1 MQGTT
6 LDDLIVRIRADT
18 KSLNAALGRLKG
30 DLGGVS
36 GTAKATGAAT
46 AGALAG
52 IKGKALAA
60 AAAVAGIGTAMNKV
74 AQAGMV
80 FEDLKDSLDIV
91 FGSAQAGDK
100 ALAEITRFAQT
111 TPFQIDDVTKAFIG
125 LKSAGIEPTVKM
137 LQTFADTASI
147 ATDQKGTFEALIT
160 FFQRSAAGGASL
172 VELNRINDRGIDIFG
187 RLEKEIGKSRTE
199 LSTFGQTAEGSRIIQ
214 EALIK
219 VLERDFGG
227 AMASKMDN
235 LSTKASN
242 MQIAFKVLG
251 DELFKSGIGDLLKR
265 MADRMTSIADAIS
278 RSLRD
283 LRNERSLSDLGISE
297 TKGSGEFVK
306 TTSGE
311 EIELTEAK
319 TDEELLLEVQAK
331 IIKLQRLQQRAM
343 DTQQNFIAST
353 KDSLQM
359 SSISRVLDHQDT
371 INELREHEIQ
381 LLQAVADKKKLNQ
394 ELDEKGLKTA
404 STEQIS
410 NLSKLEKIL
419 EDSRD
424 PAEKLAETVKMITD
438 MKGVVDKDGALFFT
452 DEELERMRKFVESE
466 VPEEMEEIVSMS
478 DHMRDAIAQTAHS
491 FTNDFVNAL
500 LDGEDA
506 LESFKDFSKTL
517 VSQIIS
523 TFMQLAVVNQILNS
537 IFGQGT
543 FDTLSFTS
551 DGIKVNKATQG
562 TGDDTRSGGRVHAG
576 LATLVGES
584 GPEIFV
590 PHSSGTVLNSMNTRA
605 AMGGAGGP
613 PITIVQDINFAT
625 GVVPTV
631 RAEVQNMLP
640 QIADVAKGA
649 VLDAAARGGAYR
661 RGLNGG

>member
-36 GTAKATGAAT
+36 GKAKATGAMT

-251 DELFKSGIGDLLKR
+251 DELFKSGIGDMLKR

-331 IIKLQRLQQRAM
+331 IIKLQRLQKRAM
-343 DTQQNFIAST
+343 DTQQNFVVST
-353 KDSLQM
+353 KDALQM
-359 SSISRVLDHQDT
+359 SSVSRVLDHQDT

-404 STEQIS
+404 TTDQIS

-452 DEELERMRKFVESE
+452 DEELERMRKFVEAE
-466 VPEEMEEIVSMS
+466 VPEEMEEIVALS

-562 TGDDTRSGGRVHAG
+562 TDDNTRSGGRVHAG

-605 AMGGAGGP
+605 AMSGAGGP

-661 RGLNGG
+661 RGLGGG

>member
-36 GTAKATGAAT
+36 GKAKATGAMT

-60 AAAVAGIGTAMNKV
+60 AAAVATIGTAINKV

-91 FGSAQAGDK
+91 FGGAQEGDK

-251 DELFKSGIGDLLKR
+251 DELFKSGIGDMLKR
-265 MADRMTSIADAIS
+265 MADRMTSIADSIS
-278 RSLRD
+278 RALRD

-331 IIKLQRLQQRAM
+331 IIKLQRLQKRAM
-343 DTQQNFIAST
+343 DTQQNFVVST
-353 KDSLQM
+353 KDALQM
-359 SSISRVLDHQDT
+359 SSVSRVLDHQDT

-404 STEQIS
+404 TTDQIS

-452 DEELERMRKFVESE
+452 DEELERMRKFVEAE
-466 VPEEMEEIVSMS
+466 VPEEMEEIVALS

-562 TGDDTRSGGRVHAG
+562 TDDNTRSGGRVHAG

-605 AMGGAGGP
+605 AMSGAGGP

-661 RGLNGG
+661 RGLGGG

>member
-36 GTAKATGAAT
+36 GKAKATGAMT

-91 FGSAQAGDK
+91 FGGAQEGDK

-251 DELFKSGIGDLLKR
+251 DELFKSGIGDMLKR
-265 MADRMTSIADAIS
+265 MADRMTSIADSIS
-278 RSLRD
+278 RALRD

-331 IIKLQRLQQRAM
+331 IIKLQRLQKRAM
-343 DTQQNFIAST
+343 DTQQNFVVST
-353 KDSLQM
+353 KDALQM
-359 SSISRVLDHQDT
+359 SSVSRVLDHQDT

-404 STEQIS
+404 TTDQIS

-452 DEELERMRKFVESE
+452 DEELERMRKFVEAE
-466 VPEEMEEIVSMS
+466 VPEEMEEIVALS

-562 TGDDTRSGGRVHAG
+562 TDDNTRSGGRVHAG

-590 PHSSGTVLNSMNTRA
+590 PHSSGTVLISMNTRA
-605 AMGGAGGP
+605 AMSGAGGP

-661 RGLNGG
+661 RGLGGG

>member
-36 GTAKATGAAT
+36 GKAKATGAMT

-60 AAAVAGIGTAMNKV
+60 AAAVATIGTAINKV

-251 DELFKSGIGDLLKR
+251 DELFKSGIGDMLKR

-331 IIKLQRLQQRAM
+331 IIKLQRLQKRAM
-343 DTQQNFIAST
+343 DTQQNFVVST
-353 KDSLQM
+353 KDALQM
-359 SSISRVLDHQDT
+359 SSVSRVLDHQDT

-404 STEQIS
+404 TTDQIS

-562 TGDDTRSGGRVHAG
+562 TDDNTRSGGRVHAG

-605 AMGGAGGP
+605 AMSGAGGP

-661 RGLNGG
+661 RGLGGG

>member
-36 GTAKATGAAT
+36 GKAKATGAAT

-251 DELFKSGIGDLLKR
+251 DELFKSGIGDMLKR

-331 IIKLQRLQQRAM
+331 IIKLQRLQKQAM
-343 DTQQNFIAST
+343 DTQQNFVMST

-359 SSISRVLDHQDT
+359 SGVSRVLDHQDT

-404 STEQIS
+404 TTDQIS

-478 DHMRDAIAQTAHS
+478 DHMRDAIALTAHS

-562 TGDDTRSGGRVHAG
+562 TDDNTRSGGRVHAG

-605 AMGGAGGP
+605 AMSGAGGP

-661 RGLNGG
+661 RGLGGG

>member
-1 MQGTT
+1 MQGTE
-6 LDDLIVRIRADT
+6 LDSLIVRIKADT
-18 KSLNAALGRLKG
+18 KSLNAALGKLKG

-36 GTAKATGAAT
+36 SKAQAAGAAS

-52 IKGKALAA
+52 MKGKALAA

-199 LSTFGQTAEGSRIIQ
+199 LSTFGATAEGSKIIQ
-214 EALIK
+214 EGLLK

-251 DELFKSGIGDLLKR
+251 DELFKSGIGDMLKR
-265 MADRMTSIADAIS
+265 MADRMTSIADSIS
-278 RSLRD
+278 RALRD
-283 LRNERSLSDLGISE
+283 LRNERTLSDLGISE
-297 TKGSGEFVK
+297 TKGSGEFVT

-319 TDEELLLEVQAK
+319 TDDELLKEVQAR
-331 IIKLQRLQQRAM
+331 IERLKKAQADAM
-343 DTQQNFIAST
+343 DIQKNFVVNT
-353 KDSLQM
+353 KDALQL
-359 SSISRVLDHQDT
+359 SGTRQFFDHQDE
-371 INELREHEIQ
+371 INELREHEIR
-381 LLQAVADKKKLNQ
+381 LLQSINDKKK
-394 ELDEKGLKTA
+394 ESIKLDEEGKKPAT
-404 STEQIS
+404 TEQIS
-410 NLSKLEKIL
+410 NLTKMNKIL

-424 PAEKLAETVKMITD
+424 PAEKLKETVDMILGF
-438 MKGVVDKDGALFFT
+438 KGVVDKDGALFFT
-452 DEELERMRKFVESE
+452 DDEIQRMKDFVELD
-466 VPEEMEEIVSMS
+466 VPEELKETATMS
-478 DHMRDAIAQTAHS
+478 EHMQDAIAQAAHS
-491 FTNDFVNAL
+491 FTNDFVKSL

-506 LESFKDFSKTL
+506 LESFRDFTKTL
-517 VSQIIS
+517 VSQIIA
-523 TFMQLAVVNQILNS
+523 TFMQLAVVNTILNS
-537 IFGQGT
+537 IFGAGT
-543 FDTLSFTS
+543 FDTLTFSP
-551 DGIKVNKATQG
+551 DGMKVKKATTD
-562 TGDDTRSGGRVHAG
+562 TGQSGGRVHMNMP
-576 LATLVGES
+576 TLVGES

-590 PHSSGTVLNSMNTRA
+590 PHTTGNLLNSMNTRN
-605 AMGGAGGP
+605 AMGGGGP
-613 PITIVQDINFAT
+613 PVVIQQDINFST

-631 RAEVQNMLP
+631 RAEVRNMMP
-640 QIADVAKGA
+640 QIAEVAKGA
-649 VLDAAARGGAYR
+649 VLEASARGGAFR
-661 RGLNGG
+661 RGLQGG

>member
-36 GTAKATGAAT
+36 GKAKATGAMT

-60 AAAVAGIGTAMNKV
+60 AAAVATIGTAINKV

-91 FGSAQAGDK
+91 FGGAQEGDK

-251 DELFKSGIGDLLKR
+251 DELFKSGIGDMLKR

-331 IIKLQRLQQRAM
+331 IIKLQRLQKRAM
-343 DTQQNFIAST
+343 DTQQNFVVST
-353 KDSLQM
+353 KDALQM
-359 SSISRVLDHQDT
+359 SSVSRVLDHQDT

-404 STEQIS
+404 TTDQIS

-452 DEELERMRKFVESE
+452 DEELERMRKFVEAE
-466 VPEEMEEIVSMS
+466 VPEEMEEIVALS

-562 TGDDTRSGGRVHAG
+562 TDDNTRSGGRVHAG

-605 AMGGAGGP
+605 AMSGAGGP

-661 RGLNGG
+661 RGLGGG

>member
-36 GTAKATGAAT
+36 GKAKATGAAT

-251 DELFKSGIGDLLKR
+251 DELFKSGIGDMLKR
-265 MADRMTSIADAIS
+265 MADRMTSIADSIS
-278 RSLRD
+278 RALRD

-331 IIKLQRLQQRAM
+331 IIKLQRLQKQAM
-343 DTQQNFIAST
+343 DTQQNFVMST

-359 SSISRVLDHQDT
+359 SGVSRVLDHQDT

-404 STEQIS
+404 TTDQIS

-562 TGDDTRSGGRVHAG
+562 TDDNTRSGGRVHAG

-605 AMGGAGGP
+605 AMSGAGGP

-661 RGLNGG
+661 RGLGGG

>member
-36 GTAKATGAAT
+36 GKAKATGAAT

-80 FEDLKDSLDIV
+80 FVDLKDSLDIV

-251 DELFKSGIGDLLKR
+251 DELFKSGIGDMLKR

-331 IIKLQRLQQRAM
+331 IIKLQRLQKRAM
-343 DTQQNFIAST
+343 DTQQNFVVST
-353 KDSLQM
+353 KDALQM
-359 SSISRVLDHQDT
+359 SSVSRVLDHQDT

-404 STEQIS
+404 TTDQIS

-452 DEELERMRKFVESE
+452 DEELERMRKFVEAE
-466 VPEEMEEIVSMS
+466 VPEEMEEIVALS

-523 TFMQLAVVNQILNS
+523 TFMQLAVVNQILNQ
-537 IFGQGT
+537 IFGAGT
-543 FDTLSFTS
+543 FDTMSFTA

-562 TGDDTRSGGRVHAG
+562 TDDNSMSGGRVHAG
-576 LATLVGES
+576 IATLVGES

-605 AMGGAGGP
+605 AMSGAGGP

-661 RGLNGG
+661 RGLGGG

>member
-1 MQGTT
+1 MAQGTE
-6 LDDLIVRIRADT
+6 LDSLIVRIKADT

-36 GTAKATGAAT
+36 GKAKATGAAT

-60 AAAVAGIGTAMNKV
+60 AAAVAGIGTALNKV

-100 ALAEITRFAQT
+100 ALAEITQFAQT

-214 EALIK
+214 EGLLT

-227 AMASKMDN
+227 AMMSKMDN

-251 DELFKSGIGDLLKR
+251 DELFKSGIGDMLKR
-265 MADRMTSIADAIS
+265 MADRMTSIAESIS
-278 RSLRD
+278 RALRD
-283 LRNERSLSDLGISE
+283 LRNERTLSDLGISE
-297 TKGSGEFVK
+297 TKGSGEFVTLADDSK
-306 TTSGE
+306 V
-311 EIELTEAK
+311 ELTKAK
-319 TDEELLLEVQAK
+319 TDEELLKEVQAR
-331 IIKLQRLQQRAM
+331 IIRLKQAQKDAM
-343 DTQQNFIAST
+343 DVQKNFVVST
-353 KDSLQM
+353 KDSLQL
-359 SSISRVLDHQDT
+359 STTRRFQDHADE
-371 INELREHEIQ
+371 IEELRTHEIR
-381 LLQAVADKKKLNQ
+381 LLQAINEEKQKSI
-394 ELDEKGLKTA
+394 ELDEKGQKTA
-404 STEQIS
+404 TTDQIS
-410 NLSKLEKIL
+410 NLAKMEKIL

-424 PAEKLAETVKMITD
+424 PAEKLKETVDMILGF
-438 MKGVVDKDGALFFT
+438 KGVVDKDGALFFT
-452 DEELERMRKFVESE
+452 DDELDRMKEFVELDVPKELEETATMSE
-466 VPEEMEEIVSMS
+466 
-478 DHMRDAIAQTAHS
+478 HMQDAIAQAAHS
-491 FTNDFVNAL
+491 FTNDFVKSL

-506 LESFKDFSKTL
+506 LESFRDFTKTL
-517 VSQIIS
+517 VSQIIA
-523 TFMQLAVVNQILNS
+523 TFMQLAVVNTILNS
-537 IFGQGT
+537 IFGAGT
-543 FDTLSFTS
+543 FDTLTFSP
-551 DGIKVNKATQG
+551 DGMKVKKATTD
-562 TGDDTRSGGRVHAG
+562 TGQSGGRVHMNMP
-576 LATLVGES
+576 TLVGES

-590 PHSSGTVLNSMNTRA
+590 PHTTGNLLNSMNTRNA
-605 AMGGAGGP
+605 VGGGGP
-613 PITIVQDINFAT
+613 PVVIQQDINFST

-631 RAEVQNMLP
+631 RAEVRNMMP
-640 QIADVAKGA
+640 QIAEVAKGA
-649 VLDAAARGGAYR
+649 VLEASARGGAFR
-661 RGLNGG
+661 RGLSGG

>member
-36 GTAKATGAAT
+36 GKAKATGAMT

-60 AAAVAGIGTAMNKV
+60 AAAVATIGTAINKV

-91 FGSAQAGDK
+91 FGGAQEGDK

-251 DELFKSGIGDLLKR
+251 DELFKSGIGDMLKR
-265 MADRMTSIADAIS
+265 MADRMTSIADSIS
-278 RSLRD
+278 RALRD

-331 IIKLQRLQQRAM
+331 IIKLQRLQKQAM
-343 DTQQNFIAST
+343 DTQQNFVMST

-359 SSISRVLDHQDT
+359 SGVSRVLDHQDT

-404 STEQIS
+404 TTDQIS

-452 DEELERMRKFVESE
+452 DEELERMRKFVEAE
-466 VPEEMEEIVSMS
+466 VPEEMEEIVALS

-562 TGDDTRSGGRVHAG
+562 TDDNTRSGGRVHAG

-605 AMGGAGGP
+605 AMSGAGGP

-661 RGLNGG
+661 RGLGGG

>member
-36 GTAKATGAAT
+36 GKAKATGAMT

-60 AAAVAGIGTAMNKV
+60 AAAVATIGTAINKV

-91 FGSAQAGDK
+91 FGGAQEGDK

-251 DELFKSGIGDLLKR
+251 DELFKSGIGDMLKR

-331 IIKLQRLQQRAM
+331 IIKLQRLQKQAM
-343 DTQQNFIAST
+343 DTQQNFVMST

-359 SSISRVLDHQDT
+359 SGVSRVLDHQDT

-404 STEQIS
+404 TTDQIS

-452 DEELERMRKFVESE
+452 DEELERMRKFVQSQ
-466 VPEEMEEIVSMS
+466 VPEQMEEIVALS

-562 TGDDTRSGGRVHAG
+562 TDDNTRSGGRVHAG

-605 AMGGAGGP
+605 AMSGAGGP

-661 RGLNGG
+661 RGLGGG